1 MIGQFELAV
10 GLILNKLGVDLSVE
24 GAHEGQGLVEYALI
38 IVLVSIAC
46 VVTLTALG
54 TSIGGVFTQIT
65 GSL

>member
-1 MIGQFELAV
+1 
-10 GLILNKLGVDLSVE
+10 
-24 GAHEGQGLVEYALI
+24 LI

-54 TSIGGVFTQIT
+54 TKITGVFTQIT